1 LENSSF
7 PIYGESTV
15 LTIGNKHGRAKVI
28 VNELMTT
35 GRKSKIFGYM
45 SRGDKVPDVITTL

>member
-1 LENSSF
+1 MENSSF